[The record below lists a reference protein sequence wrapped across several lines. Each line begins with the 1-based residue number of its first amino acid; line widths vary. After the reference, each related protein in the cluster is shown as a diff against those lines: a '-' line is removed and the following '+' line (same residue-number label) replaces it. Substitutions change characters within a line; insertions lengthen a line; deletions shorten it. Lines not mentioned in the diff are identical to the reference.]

1 VALHTHVINFSTFI
15 KQRRITA
22 SSEQIKKNRRIKRSV
37 VRNEKS
43 KLKTYGAGYLS
54 VNLCD
59 FYLEV
64 IRLRFILTEVRTE
77 ALYHKSLYAVKFYWD
92 IFRLKYKEAIIRL
105 IGYPRKAVIY
115 NTVYC
120 FT

>member
-1 VALHTHVINFSTFI
+1 M
-15 KQRRITA
+15 
-22 SSEQIKKNRRIKRSV
+22 

-43 KLKTYGAGYLS
+43 KWKTYTAGYLT

-64 IRLRFILTEVRTE
+64 IRLRFILTEVKIE
-77 ALYHKSLYAVKFYWD
+77 AHNHNNSLYAVKFYCD
-92 IFRLKYKEAIIRL
+92 TFQLMYKEAIIRL
-105 IGYPRKAVIY
+105 IGYQRKAVIY
-115 NTVYC
+115 NTLYC